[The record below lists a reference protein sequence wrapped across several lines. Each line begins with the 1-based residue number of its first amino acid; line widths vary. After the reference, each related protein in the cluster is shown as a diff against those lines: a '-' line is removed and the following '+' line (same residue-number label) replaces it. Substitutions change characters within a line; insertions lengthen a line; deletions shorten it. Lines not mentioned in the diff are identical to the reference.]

1 MTTNGIKNGRP
12 MKPTTLYVVCPKCRT
27 LAGTCETAAEVG
39 RWPTCSA
46 CGTATTITKRDPN
59 RRPAKRGGMDPNLY
73 FTPEEMDLITA
84 HVATLARRNKSHE
97 AQRTK
102 LIVQI
107 LACSAIRAQ
116 ELCDLQMRDLPAP
129 GGPCVIYVRDGKGNV
144 SAPVHVPSSLVK
156 QICDYLVV
164 WRADA
169 KPESTLFEGRTG
181 EPMKY
186 LVLYRKLR
194 KIGEELGLRT
204 TLSPHKLRRSY
215 GVKFYA
221 QENDLLGLQEQL
233 RHACL
238 TSTQKYAKT
247 MPGPLRRQVEKMGG
261 R

>member
-1 MTTNGIKNGRP
+1 
-12 MKPTTLYVVCPKCRT
+12 
-27 LAGTCETAAEVG
+27 
-39 RWPTCSA
+39 
-46 CGTATTITKRDPN
+46 
-59 RRPAKRGGMDPNLY
+59 
-73 FTPEEMDLITA
+73 
-84 HVATLARRNKSHE
+84 
-97 AQRTK
+97 
-102 LIVQI
+102 
-107 LACSAIRAQ
+107 
-116 ELCDLQMRDLPAP
+116 
-129 GGPCVIYVRDGKGNV
+129 
-144 SAPVHVPSSLVK
+144 
-156 QICDYLVV
+156 
-164 WRADA
+164 
-169 KPESTLFEGRTG
+169 
-181 EPMKY
+181 MKY